1 MRAMRLIMQRE
12 LAHYFASPL
21 AYLIAG
27 AFLLLTGVT
36 FYSDLNFSISIRPVA
51 PALIPDLLAQMM
63 ILFAPLLTM
72 RLLSEENREGT
83 MELLMTAPVSDGNI
97 VFGKFLSAWA
107 YYTFLLLLTLIY
119 QFILVN
125 VAIPDI
131 SHTIAA
137 YLGIWLYGG
146 ATLAIG
152 LLFSATTENQILAAF
167 MATIALLLLYYG
179 DSLGQVVASVDLAY
193 ILFNLTLQG
202 HYAASF
208 AIGAVRAEDIVYYA
222 GLIVVALFIAIRIV
236 ESKRWR

>member
-1 MRAMRLIMQRE
+1 MRAIRLIMQRE
-12 LAHYFASPL
+12 LAQYFSSPL

-36 FYSDLNFSISIRPVA
+36 FNDDLVRSISIRPVE
-51 PALIPDLLAQMM
+51 PALIPDLLAQVMVV
-63 ILFAPLLTM
+63 FAPLLTM
-72 RLLSEENREGT
+72 RLLAEENREGT
-83 MELLMTAPVSDGNI
+83 MELLLTAPVTDGSI
-97 VFGKFLSAWA
+97 VFGKFLSAWI
-107 YYTFLLLLTLIY
+107 YYTFLLLLTAIY

-125 VAIPDI
+125 IATPDI

-146 ATLAIG
+146 AALAIG

-167 MATIALLLLYYG
+167 MATIVLLLLYYG
-179 DSLGQVVASVDLAY
+179 DSLGQIVASVDLAY

-202 HYAASF
+202 HYSPSF
-208 AIGAVRAEDIVYYA
+208 SVGIVRAEDIVYYA
-222 GLIVVALFIAIRIV
+222 GLMVVALFIAIRLV